1 MCKAFSCVALESGR
15 VLWQFGVDSHE
26 DLLAAEKLAD
36 MDIQPNFA
44 RVEIPPRNGDYQKPD
59 KWVLK
64 IDEQATP
71 AWWSPAYEAACWDA
85 HKDWCRQLYAIL
97 DTESVIISPFT
108 LTPPTIGK
116 KHIALLRKWA
126 SVRASVG
133 ASVRASVWASVWDSV
148 GDSVWDSVGDSV
160 WASVGASVRA
170 SVWASVGAQIGSLF
184 RLPRAAWKNT
194 NKIKTKGYPF
204 QPAVDL
210 WRLGLV
216 PSFDGTTW
224 HLHGGPSGLALF
236 SITQVKLRGVK

>member
-15 VLWQFGVDSHE
+15 VLWKFGVDSHE
-26 DLLAAEKLAD
+26 VLLEEEKLAD

-44 RVEIPPRNGDYQKPD
+44 RVEISPQNGDYRKPD

-71 AWWSPAYEAACWDA
+71 AWWSPAYEAACWDV
-85 HKDWCRQLYAIL
+85 HKDWCQRLYAIL

-126 SVRASVG
+126 SVRDSVWDSVW
-133 ASVRASVWASVWDSV
+133 ASVRASVRAP
-148 GDSVWDSVGDSV
+148 VGDSV
-160 WASVGASVRA
+160 WASV
-170 SVWASVGAQIGSLF
+170 WAQIGSLF

>member
-1 MCKAFSCVALESGR
+1 MCKFFSFVGDGFGNYKYLDWEFRKDSLDESN
-15 VLWQFGVDSHE
+15 DSHTFI
-26 DLLAAEKLAD
+26 LTHFK
-36 MDIQPNFA
+36 
-44 RVEIPPRNGDYQKPD
+44 IPPKMQD
-59 KWVLK
+59 KWSK
-64 IDEQATP
+64 YEYNPITKQFTIDEGVEGHDHESAE
-71 AWWSPAYEAACWDA
+71 AWVDKLNFKDVVPHLIIKDIVSPLFIENVIVTQEDIELL
-85 HKDWCRQLYAIL
+85 KKRD
-97 DTESVIISPFT
+97 SV
-108 LTPPTIGK
+108 
-116 KHIALLRKWA
+116 WA

-133 ASVRASVWASVWDSV
+133 D
-148 GDSVWDSVGDSV
+148 
-160 WASVGASVRA
+160 SVRA